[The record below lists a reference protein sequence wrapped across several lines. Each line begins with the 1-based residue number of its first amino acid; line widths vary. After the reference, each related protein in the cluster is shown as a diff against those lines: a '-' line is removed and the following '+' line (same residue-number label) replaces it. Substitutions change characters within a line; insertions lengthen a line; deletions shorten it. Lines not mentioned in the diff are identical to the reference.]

1 MVLVLC
7 SVVLSFCVFRQQ
19 VQGGSYP
26 FLNPVRFSLVCFLL
40 ESFRPSGE
48 FPLDSLLSHSA
59 QNLLICSVLAA
70 TGEAQIHVCSLPDQE
85 EYYLPFMVTPSS

>member
-19 VQGGSYP
+19 VQVP
-26 FLNPVRFSLVCFLL
+26 FLNPVRFSLVYFLL

-48 FPLDSLLSHSA
+48 FLLDSLLSHSA